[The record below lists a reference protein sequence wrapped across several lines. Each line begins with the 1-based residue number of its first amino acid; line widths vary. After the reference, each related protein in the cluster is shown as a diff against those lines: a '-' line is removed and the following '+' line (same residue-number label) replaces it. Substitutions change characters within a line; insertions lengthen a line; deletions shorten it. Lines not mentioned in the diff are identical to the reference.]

1 MGGRLHYF
9 IIARS
14 TVVCQYY
21 LEKCLK
27 KILPEIAQ
35 NGLDIHFLGVLNQNN
50 RCRYLGETG
59 GDRGRLGETGGDWG
73 TYLVVAFIDAT
84 SNAFHWQDEV
94 NTDYGSGL
102 RVLLEL
108 ESLATNF
115 STKRVYFSLFLGVN
129 QIRKVKVD

>member
-1 MGGRLHYF
+1 MKIVCLGQGARGMGGRLHYF

-27 KILPEIAQ
+27 ILPEIAQ
-35 NGLDIHFLGVLNQNN
+35 NGLDIHFLGVLNQSN

-59 GDRGRLGETGGDWG
+59 GDRGRPGETGGDWG

-94 NTDYGSGL
+94 N
-102 RVLLEL
+102 
-108 ESLATNF
+108 
-115 STKRVYFSLFLGVN
+115 
-129 QIRKVKVD
+129 

>member
-1 MGGRLHYF
+1 MKIVCLGQGARGMGGRLHYF

-35 NGLDIHFLGVLNQNN
+35 NGLDINFLGVLNQSN

-59 GDRGRLGETGGDWG
+59 GDRGRPGETGGDWG

-94 NTDYGSGL
+94 N
-102 RVLLEL
+102 
-108 ESLATNF
+108 
-115 STKRVYFSLFLGVN
+115 
-129 QIRKVKVD
+129 

>member
-1 MGGRLHYF
+1 MKIVCLGQGARGMGGRLHYF

-35 NGLDIHFLGVLNQNN
+35 NGLDIHFLGVLNQSN

-59 GDRGRLGETGGDWG
+59 GDRGRLGD
-73 TYLVVAFIDAT
+73 LF
-84 SNAFHWQDEV
+84 S
-94 NTDYGSGL
+94 S
-102 RVLLEL
+102 
-108 ESLATNF
+108 SL
-115 STKRVYFSLFLGVN
+115 Y
-129 QIRKVKVD
+129 